1 MDWKLL
7 LILREV
13 VKSYPKSSK
22 NNKMKIPLES
32 LLMLLS
38 LTCYGEQWDSVV
50 SNDND
55 TTFFFDPNSVKK
67 TGDFVQYWEL
77 TNYKEKLMSGKIV
90 VSSSKSLVEIDCKNN
105 RYRNI
110 QVIDYER
117 EFGLGGIVNV
127 DISGE
132 KKWYS
137 SPKESVSSVMER
149 KMCSL
154 KTKL

>member
-1 MDWKLL
+1 
-7 LILREV
+7 
-13 VKSYPKSSK
+13 
-22 NNKMKIPLES
+22 MKILLGS
-32 LLMLLS
+32 FLMLLS
-38 LTCYGEQWDSVV
+38 LTCFGEQWDSVV

-55 TTFFFDPNSVKK
+55 TVFFFDPNSVKK
-67 TGDFVQYWEL
+67 NGDLVQYWEL
-77 TNYKEKLMSGKIV
+77 TNFKEKLKSGRIV
-90 VSSSKSLVEIDCKNN
+90 VSSSKSLVEVDCKNN

-127 DISGE
+127 DISSNE
-132 KKWYS
+132 KWNS

-149 KMCSL
+149 KMCSM